1 MTAIS
6 AFAVPT
12 PIRSAPGAGQKST
25 PSITTPREG
34 LIQNNS
40 LMNPH
45 MQVLYKRNGSKGVFA
60 TAPIPA
66 GEIIAILTGDVVTRS
81 ELSTLPEESQR
92 QSLQLAPN
100 IYQVLTTDPQHH
112 PEYIDITAFINHSCD
127 PNMVLK
133 GNNVLVARRNIWP
146 GEELR
151 YDYGTS
157 DTSGNPDRG
166 WICDCGSAICRGRTT
181 PTDYKTLISRYGFAN
196 VAEYIKRMYIS
207 QNQNL
212 SNGK

>member
-6 AFAVPT
+6 TFGTPV
-12 PIRSAPGAGQKST
+12 PIRQPFPVLAQPT
-25 PSITTPREG
+25 ILPITTPQEG

-45 MQVLYKRNGSKGVFA
+45 MQVRYKPNGSKGVFA

-66 GEIIAILTGDVVTRS
+66 SEIVAILTGDVVTQS
-81 ELSTLPEESQR
+81 EMAGLPEESQR

-100 IYQVLTTDPQHH
+100 IYQVLTKDPQHH
-112 PEYIDITAFINHSCD
+112 PEYIDITAFINHSCN

-133 GNNVLVARRNIWP
+133 GNNVLVARRYIWP

-157 DTSGNPDRG
+157 DTNGNPDRG
-166 WICDCGSAICRGRTT
+166 WNCDCGSSNCRGRTS
-181 PTDYKTLISRYGFAN
+181 PLDYRMLIPYYGLNN
-196 VAEYIKRMYIS
+196 VAEYVKRMYES
-207 QNQNL
+207 ENPYRH
-212 SNGK
+212 S